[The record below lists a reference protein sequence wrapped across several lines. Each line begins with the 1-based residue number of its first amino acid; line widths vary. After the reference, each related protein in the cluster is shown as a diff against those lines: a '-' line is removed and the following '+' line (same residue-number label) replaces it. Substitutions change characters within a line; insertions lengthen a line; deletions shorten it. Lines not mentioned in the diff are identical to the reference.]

1 MQDAI
6 SRGSVCGGG
15 SRTNHDCRR
24 LGLAL
29 LLSLLAHAL
38 LMSLTLGGDQ
48 PGIPGFAFPWLEHRV
63 AVPDLRVALLPP
75 PVANVA
81 PSVTPDERPLP
92 RAWSEQL
99 APAKPDVIS
108 SSPPETPLK
117 KPGMT
122 LVNRSTPADK
132 KPSAP
137 KAKPKAK
144 PAPAKARA
152 KAPRPP
158 KPVPSVIALEES
170 ESPEFVV
177 PETSA
182 EPTPANTKGAGEGTS
197 EAITPERVTPEP
209 GDSGVPAQKSI
220 DQPMQAPVAE
230 SATPDQSAQA
240 RQQAAAGT
248 ESARLEAERL
258 LAERQEAAR
267 QEAQRQNAG
276 QQSVARQE
284 AAQAEIERQQLAH
297 QEAARQAAEKLET
310 ARQEAVRQNA
320 VQQAAARQEAIRQES
335 ARQESA
341 ARESAARESAARE
354 ATAREATARE
364 AAAREATAR
373 EATARETAARELAG
387 RQEAARADEAIREQN
402 ARRDAARRAMGRQL
416 DEEADRRDAAR
427 AASRL
432 SPSAG
437 YLRRGRL
444 FGRIDSNGELVKY
457 AEAVSRKIHFNAASD
472 TVFALAKQAH
482 NPPMVTLAIRSDGSV
497 ESVTFVASSGV
508 PAIDDAIRRIVQSQA
523 LYPPFPPGLTRDYDV
538 LEIRR
543 TWHIDTAIRLY

>member
-108 SSPPETPLK
+108 SSPPEPPLK

-144 PAPAKARA
+144 PAPAPAKARA

-267 QEAQRQNAG
+267 QEAERQNAA
-276 QQSVARQE
+276 QQAVARQE

-335 ARQESA
+335 ARQE
-341 ARESAARESAARE
+341 

-364 AAAREATAR
+364 AAARE
-373 EATARETAARELAG
+373 TAAREAAG
-387 RQEAARADEAIREQN
+387 RQEAARADETIREQN

-444 FGRIDSNGELVKY
+444 FGRIDSNAELVKY
-457 AEAVSRKIHFNAASD
+457 AEAVSRKIHFNSASD
-472 TVFALAKQAH
+472 AVFALAKNAH
-482 NPPMVTLAIRSDGSV
+482 NPPMVTVAIRSDGSV
-497 ESVTFVASSGV
+497 ESVSFVASSGV
-508 PAIDDAIRRIVQSQA
+508 PAVDDAIRRIVQSQA
-523 LYPPFPPGLTRDYDV
+523 PYPPFPPGLTRDFDV

-543 TWHIDTAIRLY
+543 TWHIDTAIR

>member
-1 MQDAI
+1 
-6 SRGSVCGGG
+6 VCGGG
-15 SRTNHDCRR
+15 SRTSYDCRR

-38 LMSLTLGGDQ
+38 LLSLALGGDQ
-48 PGIPGFAFPWLEHRV
+48 LGLPGFAFPWLERRV
-63 AVPDLRVALLPP
+63 AVPDLRVVLLPP
-75 PVANVA
+75 PVANVP
-81 PSVTPDERPLP
+81 PSVTPDDRPLP
-92 RAWSEQL
+92 QALAEQST

-108 SSPPETPLK
+108 SSPPEPTLK

-122 LVNRSTPADK
+122 LVNRSAPADK
-132 KPSAP
+132 KPSGP

-144 PAPAKARA
+144 PAPAPAKARA
-152 KAPRPP
+152 NAPRPA
-158 KPVPSVIALEES
+158 KPVPSVIALEKS

-177 PETSA
+177 PETPA

-209 GDSGVPAQKSI
+209 GDASVAARKRI

-230 SATPDQSAQA
+230 LATPDQSAQA
-240 RQQAAAGT
+240 RQQAASGT

-258 LAERQEAAR
+258 LAAQQAAAR
-267 QEAQRQNAG
+267 QEAERQNVA
-276 QQSVARQE
+276 QQAVARQE

-310 ARQEAVRQNA
+310 AQQEAVRQNA
-320 VQQAAARQEAIRQES
+320 VQQAAARQEAIRQELV
-335 ARQESA
+335 RQDA
-341 ARESAARESAARE
+341 A
-354 ATAREATARE
+354 ARE
-364 AAAREATAR
+364 AAAREAAAR
-373 EATARETAARELAG
+373 EAAAREAAAREAAARETAAREAAAREAAG

-416 DEEADRRDAAR
+416 DEEAGRRDAAR

-444 FGRIDSNGELVKY
+444 FGRIDSNAELVKY
-457 AEAVSRKIHFNAASD
+457 AEAVSRKIHFNSASD
-472 TVFALAKQAH
+472 AVFALAKNAH

-497 ESVTFVASSGV
+497 ESVSFVASSGV

-523 LYPPFPPGLTRDYDV
+523 PYPPFPPGLTRDYDV

>member
-1 MQDAI
+1 M
-6 SRGSVCGGG
+6 
-15 SRTNHDCRR
+15 
-24 LGLAL
+24 
-29 LLSLLAHAL
+29 LSLLAHAL

-108 SSPPETPLK
+108 SSPPEPPLK

-144 PAPAKARA
+144 PAPAPAKARA

-220 DQPMQAPVAE
+220 DQRMQAPVAE

-240 RQQAAAGT
+240 RQQAAAGA

-258 LAERQEAAR
+258 LAAR
-267 QEAQRQNAG
+267 QEAT
-276 QQSVARQE
+276 RQE

-335 ARQESA
+335 AR
-341 ARESAARESAARE
+341 
-354 ATAREATARE
+354 
-364 AAAREATAR
+364 
-373 EATARETAARELAG
+373 
-387 RQEAARADEAIREQN
+387 
-402 ARRDAARRAMGRQL
+402 
-416 DEEADRRDAAR
+416 
-427 AASRL
+427 
-432 SPSAG
+432 
-437 YLRRGRL
+437 
-444 FGRIDSNGELVKY
+444 
-457 AEAVSRKIHFNAASD
+457 
-472 TVFALAKQAH
+472 
-482 NPPMVTLAIRSDGSV
+482 
-497 ESVTFVASSGV
+497 
-508 PAIDDAIRRIVQSQA
+508 
-523 LYPPFPPGLTRDYDV
+523 
-538 LEIRR
+538 
-543 TWHIDTAIRLY
+543 

>member
-1 MQDAI
+1 VQDAI

-108 SSPPETPLK
+108 SSPPEPPLK

-144 PAPAKARA
+144 PAPAPAKARA

-177 PETSA
+177 PETPA

-230 SATPDQSAQA
+230 SATPDQAAQA

-258 LAERQEAAR
+258 LAERQEVAR

-320 VQQAAARQEAIRQES
+320 VQQAAARQEAIRQEL
-335 ARQESA
+335 ARKEA
-341 ARESAARESAARE
+341 A
-354 ATAREATARE
+354 ARE
-364 AAAREATAR
+364 AAAREAAAREFAAR

-444 FGRIDSNGELVKY
+444 FGRIDSNAELVKY
-457 AEAVSRKIHFNAASD
+457 AEAVSRKIHFNSASD
-472 TVFALAKQAH
+472 AVFALAKNAH
-482 NPPMVTLAIRSDGSV
+482 NPPMVTVAIRSDGSV
-497 ESVTFVASSGV
+497 ESVSFVASSGV

>member
-1 MQDAI
+1 VTDAGAAGLRDAI
-6 SRGSVCGGG
+6 SRGPVCAGG
-15 SRTNHDCRR
+15 SRTSHDCRR

-38 LMSLTLGGDQ
+38 LMRLTLGGDQ
-48 PGIPGFAFPWLEHRV
+48 PGIPGFAFPWLERRV
-63 AVPDLRVALLPP
+63 AVPDLRLVLLPP

-81 PSVTPDERPLP
+81 SSVTPDERPLP
-92 RAWSEQL
+92 RAWSEQS

-108 SSPPETPLK
+108 SSPPEPTLK

-122 LVNRSTPADK
+122 LVNRSAPADK

-137 KAKPKAK
+137 KAKPTAK
-144 PAPAKARA
+144 PAPAPAKARA
-152 KAPRPP
+152 KASRPP

-177 PETSA
+177 PETPT
-182 EPTPANTKGAGEGTS
+182 EPTPANAKGAGEGTS

-230 SATPDQSAQA
+230 SATQDQSAQA
-240 RQQAAAGT
+240 RQQAAAGA

-258 LAERQEAAR
+258 LAAR
-267 QEAQRQNAG
+267 QEAT
-276 QQSVARQE
+276 RQE

-335 ARQESA
+335 ARQEA
-341 ARESAARESAARE
+341 TARE

-364 AAAREATAR
+364 AAARE
-373 EATARETAARELAG
+373 TAAREAAG

-444 FGRIDSNGELVKY
+444 FGRIDSNAELVKY
-457 AEAVSRKIHFNAASD
+457 AEAVSRKIHFNSASD
-472 TVFALAKQAH
+472 AVFALAKQPHA
-482 NPPMVTLAIRSDGSV
+482 PPMVTLAIRSDGSV